1 LTVRADSAVWP
12 LLDHALQSPAI
23 SATVAAEALTMT
35 PHRVRAGI
43 EQLEG
48 AGIVH
53 TNSAS
58 RRNRVWLVS
67 DVIDAVERFMDRTQ
81 RPRTG

>member
-1 LTVRADSAVWP
+1 MGDLEQ
-12 LLDHALQSPAI
+12 HC
-23 SATVAAEALTMT
+23 

-43 EQLEG
+43 EQLEA

-67 DVIDAVERFMDRTQ
+67 DVIDALERFMDRTQ